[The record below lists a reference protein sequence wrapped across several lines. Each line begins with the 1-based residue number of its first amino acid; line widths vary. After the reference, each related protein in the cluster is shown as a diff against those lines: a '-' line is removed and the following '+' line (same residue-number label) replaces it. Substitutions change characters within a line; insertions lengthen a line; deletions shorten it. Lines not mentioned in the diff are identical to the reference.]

1 LAISHS
7 LAELMHGSLDAFSV
21 AGEGSVFRLR
31 LPLQAMAPA
40 LPEQTHAAHEPM
52 QGCDTLRVLV
62 ADDHATNRRVVEL
75 IMAMA
80 GAELVSVENGLEA
93 VEAFQSQH
101 FDVVLMDMQMPVM
114 DGLTAIREIRAYE
127 ASQGMARTPI
137 IALTANAMAEH
148 MKASMAAGADRHI
161 AKPISP
167 ADLLDGVSEL
177 LDERDAAEPA
187 NRRRVT
193 H

>member
-1 LAISHS
+1 M
-7 LAELMHGSLDAFSV
+7 E
-21 AGEGSVFRLR
+21 AGDV
-31 LPLQAMAPA
+31 
-40 LPEQTHAAHEPM
+40 
-52 QGCDTLRVLV
+52 LRVLV

-93 VEAFQSQH
+93 LEAFQRQR

-114 DGLTAIREIRAYE
+114 DGLTAIRGIRSYE
-127 ASQGMARTPI
+127 AAEGLPRTPI

-148 MKASMAAGADRHI
+148 MRACLVAGADRHL

-167 ADLLDGVSEL
+167 ADLLDGVSEV
-177 LDERDAAEPA
+177 LDERDANQSVKRTA
-187 NRRRVT
+187 